1 MKSKDIWGEGCQ
13 QEMGRLCTFK
23 PAVAEK
29 FPQLLYAGEGIYKEY
44 QKHKRIY

>member
-29 FPQLLYAGEGIYKEY
+29 SPQATVCRGRNLQRVSEA
-44 QKHKRIY
+44 